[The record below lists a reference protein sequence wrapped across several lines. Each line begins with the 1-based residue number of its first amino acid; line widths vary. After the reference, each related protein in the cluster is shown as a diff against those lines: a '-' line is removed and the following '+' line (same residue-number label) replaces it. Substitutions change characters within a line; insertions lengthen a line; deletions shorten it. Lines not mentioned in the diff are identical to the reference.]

1 MTPLN
6 KQVSRRSIGTH
17 RGRRMVVILAP
28 GDVIGFR
35 AERTRRVFWTTIAAC
50 ADMAVRQHV
59 LADRA
64 AEKSAKRK
72 QSKGK

>member
-6 KQVSRRSIGTH
+6 REVSRRSIGTH

-50 ADMAVRQHV
+50 ADMAVKQQV
-59 LADRA
+59 LADRL
-64 AEKSAKRK
+64 AKRK
-72 QSKGK
+72 SKGK

>member
-6 KQVSRRSIGTH
+6 RELSRRTIGTH
-17 RGRRMVVILAP
+17 RGRRMIVILAP

-35 AERTRRVFWTTIAAC
+35 AERTRKVFWTTVAAC
-50 ADMAVRQHV
+50 ADMAMRQQV

-64 AEKSAKRK
+64 AKKLKRK
-72 QSKGK
+72 TR